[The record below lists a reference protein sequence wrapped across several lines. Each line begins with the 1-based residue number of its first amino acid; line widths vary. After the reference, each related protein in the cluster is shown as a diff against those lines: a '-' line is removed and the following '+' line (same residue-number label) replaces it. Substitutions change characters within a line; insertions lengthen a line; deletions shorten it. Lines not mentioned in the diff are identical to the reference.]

1 MASAGVFF
9 LVAAVLCAAVV
20 AEEPEPRRRYPT
32 HGTGWQHQP
41 QYPGGRYP
49 YQRPCTYRCTLRL
62 CDQYECHYRCL
73 RGATCPT
80 LSDLDARKG
89 HGAEINVSKPLK
101 EKVDVFD
108 YVPK

>member
-49 YQRPCTYRCTLRL
+49 YQRPCTY
-62 CDQYECHYRCL
+62 
-73 RGATCPT
+73 
-80 LSDLDARKG
+80 
-89 HGAEINVSKPLK
+89 
-101 EKVDVFD
+101 
-108 YVPK
+108 